1 MATVTQKITTSK
13 ERPPL
18 NFDLTTLQRQANSMF
33 SWPAKRTLNV
43 AQALYERHKL
53 TTYPRT
59 DSRFLP
65 TDMKETINTTL
76 ENLGN
81 LEDMKEFEK
90 HYRPLKEVFPFL

>member
-1 MATVTQKITTSK
+1 MEDKERIQALIDSNEKAIVTQKVTTSK

-53 TTYPRT
+53 TTYP
-59 DSRFLP
+59 
-65 TDMKETINTTL
+65 
-76 ENLGN
+76 
-81 LEDMKEFEK
+81 
-90 HYRPLKEVFPFL
+90 